1 MATQGENYVIVEDH
15 IIPQGVLLAVLAP
28 LFLILNFPPLIW
40 HLRNRNTAAVF
51 MVFWIMLMNFL
62 SIINV
67 IIWPYIDM
75 RDMYDGQGL
84 CDVEVKLLGG
94 RITGLNA
101 AVLCLLRALAAVL
114 NTEKTLLGPS
124 KAQKRR
130 NTAIELAWCVGLPL
144 LTMVLQYIVQ
154 VNRFGLIGVSGCQLM
169 SYSSRTSFVLIWLA
183 PIITNAVA
191 VYYAILV
198 IIRLHKYRSS
208 FNNILSS
215 SNTTRSRF
223 FRLFAISSILI
234 LGITPVQIYIIV
246 TQYPHQNLPFNF
258 SKLHNPATWNSSI
271 VMPSTVFYDRWA
283 NLACGFL
290 VFLFFG
296 LGRDAKNMYREW
308 LVKMGLGRLFPVLV
322 VPDGRGSLPRGAVS
336 TDNSKMPLRRNVS
349 WIKTES
355 SQASCSRASISPSI
369 PHAGGTGLPSSPKRP
384 LTAFLRRFD
393 PRRRLEQP
401 ATGYNLPVFSHRR
414 QISDED
420 DRGVLVSKEVKR
432 ESTVA

>member
-1 MATQGENYVIVEDH
+1 MATQEESSTIIEDH

-40 HLRNRNTAAVF
+40 HLRNRNLAAVC

-94 RITGLNA
+94 RITGLNSA
-101 AVLCLLRALAAVL
+101 LLCLLRALAAVL
-114 NTEKTLLGPS
+114 NTDKTLLGPS

-154 VNRFGLIGVSGCQLM
+154 FNRFALIGVSGCQLM
-169 SYSSRTSFVLIWLA
+169 SYNSRVSFVLIYLA

-191 VYYAILV
+191 VYCAIIV

-208 FNNILSS
+208 FNSILSS

-234 LGITPVQIYIIV
+234 LGITPFQIYIIV
-246 TQYPHQNLPFNF
+246 TQYQNPNLPFSF
-258 SKLHNPATWNSSI
+258 SKLHNPASWNSSI
-271 VMPSTVFYDRWA
+271 VMPSTVLYD
-283 NLACGFL
+283 
-290 VFLFFG
+290 
-296 LGRDAKNMYREW
+296 
-308 LVKMGLGRLFPVLV
+308 
-322 VPDGRGSLPRGAVS
+322 S
-336 TDNSKMPLRRNVS
+336 PLKRNVS
-349 WIKTES
+349 WMHTEG
-355 SQASCSRASISPSI
+355 SQATSSRVSTSPTTTHCNDTNPPASPQ
-369 PHAGGTGLPSSPKRP
+369 RP

-401 ATGYNLPVFSHRR
+401 GTSYDLPLFSQQRH
-414 QISDED
+414 ISKED
-420 DRGVLVSKEVKR
+420 DCGVLVSKEVKR
-432 ESTVA
+432 ESTIA

>member
-1 MATQGENYVIVEDH
+1 
-15 IIPQGVLLAVLAP
+15 
-28 LFLILNFPPLIW
+28 
-40 HLRNRNTAAVF
+40 

-114 NTEKTLLGPS
+114 NTDKTLLGPS

-154 VNRFGLIGVSGCQLM
+154 LNRFGLFGVSGCQLM

-208 FNNILSS
+208 FHNILSS

-271 VMPSTVFYDRWA
+271 VMPSTPEMVKWENDKNVYILGA
-283 NLACGFL
+283 ALAAL
-290 VFLFFG
+290 
-296 LGRDAKNMYREW
+296 N
-308 LVKMGLGRLFPVLV
+308 
-322 VPDGRGSLPRGAVS
+322 
-336 TDNSKMPLRRNVS
+336 
-349 WIKTES
+349 
-355 SQASCSRASISPSI
+355 ASITNEIAESVI
-369 PHAGGTGLPSSPKRP
+369 AGWPTSTLGEAPTLRAVKDQVKKLSSSSPAATTTTATKKSGGKKARAIAAAKGKGKGNKSKKRVRDDESADE
-384 LTAFLRRFD
+384 TAGMEGKEE
-393 PRRRLEQP
+393 EQ
-401 ATGYNLPVFSHRR
+401 R
-414 QISDED
+414 ED
-420 DRGVLVSKEVKR
+420 DADEQGAAKKQKVVVKQEEVDGDDD
-432 ESTVA
+432 EEV

>member
-15 IIPQGVLLAVLAP
+15 IIPQGVLLAALAP

-114 NTEKTLLGPS
+114 NTDKTLLGPS

-154 VNRFGLIGVSGCQLM
+154 LNRFGLFGVSGCQLM

-208 FNNILSS
+208 FHNILSS

-271 VMPSTVFYDRWA
+271 VMPSTPEMVKWENDKNVYILGA
-283 NLACGFL
+283 ALAAL
-290 VFLFFG
+290 
-296 LGRDAKNMYREW
+296 N
-308 LVKMGLGRLFPVLV
+308 
-322 VPDGRGSLPRGAVS
+322 
-336 TDNSKMPLRRNVS
+336 
-349 WIKTES
+349 
-355 SQASCSRASISPSI
+355 ASITNEIAESVI
-369 PHAGGTGLPSSPKRP
+369 AGWPTSTLGEAPTLRAVKDQVKKLSSSSPAATTTTATKKSGGKKARAIAAAKGKGKGNKSKKRVRDDESADE
-384 LTAFLRRFD
+384 TAGMEGKEE
-393 PRRRLEQP
+393 EQ
-401 ATGYNLPVFSHRR
+401 R
-414 QISDED
+414 ED
-420 DRGVLVSKEVKR
+420 DADEQGAAKKQKVVVKQEEVDGDDD
-432 ESTVA
+432 EEV

>member
-1 MATQGENYVIVEDH
+1 MDATGASYTIIEDH
-15 IIPQGVLLAVLAP
+15 IIPEGVLLAVLAP

-40 HLRNRNTAAVF
+40 HLRNRNAAAVF
-51 MVFWIMLMNFL
+51 MVFWIMLMNFI
-62 SIINV
+62 SVINV

-94 RITGLNA
+94 RITGLDA
-101 AVLCLLRALAAVL
+101 AALCLLRALASVL
-114 NTEKTLLGPS
+114 DTDKALLGPS

-130 NTAIELAWCVGLPL
+130 NTAVELAWCVGLPL
-144 LTMVLQYIVQ
+144 LTMILQYIVQ
-154 VNRFGLIGVSGCQLM
+154 PNRFALIGVSGCQLM
-169 SYSSRTSFVLIWLA
+169 SYNSQISFVLIWLA
-183 PIITNAVA
+183 PMITNAVA
-191 VYYAILV
+191 VYYATIV

-208 FNNILSS
+208 FDSILAS

-223 FRLFAISSILI
+223 FRLFAVSSILI

-246 TQYPHQNLPFNF
+246 TQYPHQTLPFNF
-258 SKLHNPATWNSSI
+258 STVHNPTTWNSSI
-271 VMPSTVFYDRWA
+271 VMPSSVLYDRWL

-296 LGRDAKNMYREW
+296 LGEDAKNMYREW
-308 LVKMGLGRLFPVLV
+308 LLKVGLGRVFPVLEAKS
-322 VPDGRGSLPRGAVS
+322 GEGSRRGEAS
-336 TDNSKMPLRRNVS
+336 TDNSRVPLRKNGS

-355 SQASCSRASISPSI
+355 SQATCSRVSTSPIVSRFNDAV
-369 PHAGGTGLPSSPKRP
+369 PPSSPKRP

-393 PRRRLEQP
+393 PRRRLEHPGANYQ
-401 ATGYNLPVFSHRR
+401 LPVFSHRR
-414 QISDED
+414 QISDGD
-420 DRGVLVSKEVKR
+420 DRGVLVSKEIKR

>member
-1 MATQGENYVIVEDH
+1 MATQGENYLIVEDH
-15 IIPQGVLLAVLAP
+15 IIPQGIVLAVLAP

-114 NTEKTLLGPS
+114 NTDKTLLGPS

-144 LTMVLQYIVQ
+144 LTIVLQYIVQ
-154 VNRFGLIGVSGCQLM
+154 LNRFGLIGVSGCQLM
-169 SYSSRTSFVLIWLA
+169 SYSSRISFVLIWLA
-183 PIITNAVA
+183 PIVTNAVA

-215 SNTTRSRF
+215 SNTTRGRF

-246 TQYPHQNLPFNF
+246 TQYPHQNLPFSF

-271 VMPSTVFYDRWA
+271 VMPSTVLYDRWA

-290 VFLFFG
+290 V
-296 LGRDAKNMYREW
+296 
-308 LVKMGLGRLFPVLV
+308 P
-322 VPDGRGSLPRGAVS
+322 
-336 TDNSKMPLRRNVS
+336 
-349 WIKTES
+349 
-355 SQASCSRASISPSI
+355 QASCSRASI
-369 PHAGGTGLPSSPKRP
+369 PHAGDTHPPSSPKRP

-393 PRRRLEQP
+393 PRHRLEQP
-401 ATGYNLPVFSHRR
+401 SANYNLPVFSHRR
-414 QISDED
+414 QISEEN

-432 ESTVA
+432 ESTIASDEEAEKC

>member
-28 LFLILNFPPLIW
+28 LLLILNFPPLIW

-67 IIWPYIDM
+67 IIWPYVDM

-114 NTEKTLLGPS
+114 NTDKTLLGPS

-154 VNRFGLIGVSGCQLM
+154 LNRFGLIGVSGCQLM
-169 SYSSRTSFVLIWLA
+169 SYSSRISFVLIWLA
-183 PIITNAVA
+183 PIITNTVA
-191 VYYAILV
+191 VYYATLV

-271 VMPSTVFYDRWA
+271 VMPSTVLYDRWA

-290 VFLFFG
+290 RVVGEDGIGKVVSGFGGGGWEGFF
-296 LGRDAKNMYREW
+296 AA
-308 LVKMGLGRLFPVLV
+308 
-322 VPDGRGSLPRGAVS
+322 RG
-336 TDNSKMPLRRNVS
+336 
-349 WIKTES
+349 
-355 SQASCSRASISPSI
+355 
-369 PHAGGTGLPSSPKRP
+369 
-384 LTAFLRRFD
+384 
-393 PRRRLEQP
+393 
-401 ATGYNLPVFSHRR
+401 
-414 QISDED
+414 
-420 DRGVLVSKEVKR
+420 GVD
-432 ESTVA
+432 

>member
-1 MATQGENYVIVEDH
+1 MATQGENYLIVEDH
-15 IIPQGVLLAVLAP
+15 IIPQGIVLAVLAP

-114 NTEKTLLGPS
+114 NTDKTLLGPS

-154 VNRFGLIGVSGCQLM
+154 LNRFGLIGVSGCQLM
-169 SYSSRTSFVLIWLA
+169 SYSSRISFVLIWLA
-183 PIITNAVA
+183 PIVTNAVA

-215 SNTTRSRF
+215 SNTTRGRF

-246 TQYPHQNLPFNF
+246 TQYPHQNLPFSF

-271 VMPSTVFYDRWA
+271 VMPSTVLYDRWA

-296 LGRDAKNMYREW
+296 LGRDAKNMYREC
-308 LVKMGLGRLFPVLV
+308 
-322 VPDGRGSLPRGAVS
+322 
-336 TDNSKMPLRRNVS
+336 
-349 WIKTES
+349 
-355 SQASCSRASISPSI
+355 SQASRSRASI
-369 PHAGGTGLPSSPKRP
+369 PHAGDTHPSSSPKRP

-401 ATGYNLPVFSHRR
+401 SANYNLPVFSHRR
-414 QISDED
+414 QISEED

-432 ESTVA
+432 ESTVASDEEAEKC

>member
-1 MATQGENYVIVEDH
+1 
-15 IIPQGVLLAVLAP
+15 
-28 LFLILNFPPLIW
+28 
-40 HLRNRNTAAVF
+40 

-114 NTEKTLLGPS
+114 NTDKTLLGPS

-154 VNRFGLIGVSGCQLM
+154 LNRFGLIGVSGCQLM
-169 SYSSRTSFVLIWLA
+169 SYSSRISFVLIWLA
-183 PIITNAVA
+183 PIITNTVA
-191 VYYAILV
+191 VYYATLV

-271 VMPSTVFYDRWA
+271 VMPSTPEMVKWENDKNVYILGA
-283 NLACGFL
+283 ALAAL
-290 VFLFFG
+290 
-296 LGRDAKNMYREW
+296 N
-308 LVKMGLGRLFPVLV
+308 
-322 VPDGRGSLPRGAVS
+322 
-336 TDNSKMPLRRNVS
+336 
-349 WIKTES
+349 
-355 SQASCSRASISPSI
+355 ASITNEIAESVI
-369 PHAGGTGLPSSPKRP
+369 AGWPASTLGEAPTLRAVKDQVKKLSSSSPAATTTTATKKSGGKKARATAAAKGKGKGTKGKKRV
-384 LTAFLRRFD
+384 RD
-393 PRRRLEQP
+393 DDSNDEGEGQDEEQ
-401 ATGYNLPVFSHRR
+401 G
-414 QISDED
+414 ED
-420 DRGVLVSKEVKR
+420 DGDEQGPAKKQKVFVKQEEVDGVEDEEV
-432 ESTVA
+432 